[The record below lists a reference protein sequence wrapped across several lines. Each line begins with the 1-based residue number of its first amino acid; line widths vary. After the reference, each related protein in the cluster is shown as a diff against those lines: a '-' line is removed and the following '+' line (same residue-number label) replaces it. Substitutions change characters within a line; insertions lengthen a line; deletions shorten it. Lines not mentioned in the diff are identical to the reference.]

1 LASETTEL
9 SGIADRYAGALYDLA
24 EADKALDAVAEDLRG
39 LATLIDGNDDLR
51 RLVRSPVIRRE
62 DQARAFEAV
71 VEKAGVGDLVRR
83 FVGVVA
89 RNRRLFAL
97 SAIAKSFVALLATR
111 RGEVPV
117 EVTSAKALGK
127 GQIAALTK
135 ALEGT
140 VGNRITLDLKV
151 DSAIIGGLV
160 VRVGSRM
167 VDSSLRNK
175 LQRLQLAMKG
185 VG

>member
-1 LASETTEL
+1 MASETTEL
-9 SGIADRYAGALYDLA
+9 SGIADRYAGALYELA
-24 EADKALDAVAEDLRG
+24 EAETAFDETAEDLRG
-39 LATLIDGNDDLR
+39 LTAMIEGSDDLR

-71 VEKAGVGDLVRR
+71 VEKADVSDLVRR

-89 RNRRLFAL
+89 RNRRLFVLGAM
-97 SAIAKSFVALLATR
+97 AKSYIALLAAR
-111 RGEVPV
+111 RGEVSV
-117 EVTSAKALGK
+117 EVTSAKALGTA
-127 GQIAALTK
+127 QVDALTE

-140 VGNRITLDLKV
+140 VGNRISLDLKI
-151 DSAIIGGLV
+151 DPAIIGGLV

-167 VDSSLRNK
+167 VDSSLRTK
-175 LQRLQLAMKG
+175 LQRLQFAMKG

>member
-1 LASETTEL
+1 MASEATEL
-9 SGIADRYAGALYDLA
+9 SGIADRYAGALDELA
-24 EADKALDAVAEDLRG
+24 EAEKALDETAEDLRG
-39 LATLIDGNDDLR
+39 LAAMIDGSEDLR

-71 VEKAGVGDLVRR
+71 VERAGVSDLVRR

-89 RNRRLFAL
+89 RNRRLFVLGAM
-97 SAIAKSFVALLATR
+97 AKSYLALLAAR

-117 EVTSAKALGK
+117 EVTLAKALGEA
-127 GQIAALTK
+127 QVDALTK

-140 VGNRITLDLKV
+140 VGNHITLDLKI
-151 DSAIIGGLV
+151 DPAIIGGLV

-167 VDSSLRNK
+167 VESSLRTK